1 MTTIRNYKY
10 IPSYKENGPIT
21 PVENE
26 CCKEI
31 CTMLHETIDTMEK
44 ERDYISS
51 MKESVALKELAAL
64 PRGFEKR
71 LDNVKN
77 AFIPILG
84 NMSYTLTEEGIC
96 KCVERV
102 PEKYE

>member
-31 CTMLHETIDTMEK
+31 CTMLHETIDIMEK
-44 ERDYISS
+44 ERYYISS
-51 MKESVALKELAAL
+51 MKESVAL

-71 LDNVKN
+71 LDDVKN
-77 AFIPILG
+77 AFIPVLG

>member
-1 MTTIRNYKY
+1 MTTIKNYKY
-10 IPSYKENGPIT
+10 IPSYKENVPII
-21 PVENE
+21 PAENE

-31 CTMLHETIDTMEK
+31 CTMLHETIDIMEK

-51 MKESVALKELAAL
+51 MKMELTTL

-71 LDNVKN
+71 LDDVKN
-77 AFIPILG
+77 AFIPVLS

-96 KCVERV
+96 KCTERV
-102 PEKYE
+102 PERY

>member
-10 IPSYKENGPIT
+10 TPSYKENKPIIPT
-21 PVENE
+21 NGE

-31 CTMLHETIDTMEK
+31 CTMLHETIDIMEK

-51 MKESVALKELAAL
+51 MKESIVL

-71 LDNVKN
+71 LDDIRN
-77 AFIPILG
+77 AFIPVLG